1 MEGKPWLRDTLSSL
15 PWLCKHRGMAGGG
28 VQGQYEGGL
37 GPQSELCL
45 SQTWEGHLESVLPS
59 FVQIMGGKMDPEWD
73 SACSRSHSKSEKN
86 LKLAPKSPNSEVTV
100 SPLHQSCLP
109 LTFVPHC
116 SVAPQETLGL
126 GLLWFP
132 LGSASR
138 EAEYFSGPI
147 TPRDLTQ
154 KAIISLLFPWEKQD
168 FCKLHEPK

>member
-100 SPLHQSCLP
+100 SPLHQSSSCDM
-109 LTFVPHC
+109 C
-116 SVAPQETLGL
+116 STL
-126 GLLWFP
+126 
-132 LGSASR
+132 
-138 EAEYFSGPI
+138 
-147 TPRDLTQ
+147 
-154 KAIISLLFPWEKQD
+154 
-168 FCKLHEPK
+168 